1 MLNLDNILIE
11 VEYALDI
18 LFEPSKTDYKDS
30 YLSNEDKKQSE
41 KVMRVN
47 HMGEICAQALYRG
60 QALTINDSSLEKII
74 IKMCDEEKNHLDMCN
89 IRLSELSGRTSYLN
103 TLWYLSSFMLGTYVG
118 TLDKDKSLGFIYET
132 ENQVETHLDEY
143 TKKLPINDKQSKE
156 ILSNIKKDETKH
168 KNTAKE
174 HGSIELDD
182 RVKKLMTFSSRIMKK
197 ISFYI

>member
-30 YLSNEDKKQSE
+30 NLSNEDKKQSE